1 MPTPERYLLPASAYE
16 VIVGDRIDDRE
27 VTGVDDPDRPEGLIK
42 PLGPGEVTIGFASG
56 DPLTVDR
63 MSEVEVSRAAAVV
76 LARLRPPGD
85 GEG

>member
-42 PLGPGEVTIGFASG
+42 PLGPGEVTVTFADG
-56 DPLTVDR
+56 DPLVVDR
-63 MSEVEVSRAAAVV
+63 MSAVEISRDAAVV
-76 LARLRPPGD
+76 QARMGWTEAK
-85 GEG
+85 G